1 MAALF
6 EHEEWYDEQEKP
18 KNDWERKLGHDGQEK
33 MRFDGED
40 VGLELCVER
49 DPKVR
54 HQDVG
59 KLRHHHKKEPR
70 AQRQLS

>member
-1 MAALF
+1 LF

-40 VGLELCVER
+40 VGLEL
-49 DPKVR
+49 
-54 HQDVG
+54 
-59 KLRHHHKKEPR
+59 
-70 AQRQLS
+70 